1 MNLVQKLSNVG
12 VIIALILVYSLVFC
26 CMAKAFSDSSRAVPL
41 LRPDKSWS
49 RDLIEMCTTRE
60 IIRYLHEENLVS
72 DIVTNA
78 DLENYILLAEQMCSK
93 YDNVEPALAIAVMS
107 VESKFVSDV
116 SCASAKGLMQL
127 IPKWHMD
134 RIESYLGR
142 APTSSDWFR
151 PDANIDCG
159 VHYLNTIL
167 DSVDGLKTIPL
178 SDKLAFSLMWYNQG
192 AMSASQ
198 TYLGNGAVSNY
209 AKEVMRIRGG
219 ISEIYEKGDMY
230 RD

>member
-1 MNLVQKLSNVG
+1 MNLAQKLSNVG
-12 VIIALILVYSLVFC
+12 VIIVLILVYSLVFC
-26 CMAKAFSDSSRAVPL
+26 CMARAYSNSSSAVPL
-41 LRPDKSWS
+41 LRPGKSWS

-107 VESKFVSDV
+107 IESKFVSGI

-134 RIESYLGR
+134 RMESYLGR
-142 APTSSDWFR
+142 TPTSSDWFR

-159 VHYLNTIL
+159 VHYLDTII
-167 DSVDGLKTIPL
+167 DSVDGLNTIPL

-198 TYLGNGAVSNY
+198 TYLSSGIISTY
-209 AKEVMRIRGG
+209 AKEVMRIRNE

-230 RD
+230 RA